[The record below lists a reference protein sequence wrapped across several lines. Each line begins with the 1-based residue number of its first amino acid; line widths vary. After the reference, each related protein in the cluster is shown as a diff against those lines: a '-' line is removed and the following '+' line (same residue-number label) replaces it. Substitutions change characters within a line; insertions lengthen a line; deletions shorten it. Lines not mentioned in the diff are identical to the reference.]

1 MNKNEGVIDLSI
13 LETIQSRREI
23 TQFKNEK
30 LSEEVLSKIVD
41 AGYYAPTGNHLQSRE
56 FIVVTDREM
65 LDHLEKATPFM
76 KWMKT
81 AQAAIVITGRA
92 DVSKYWLQDAS
103 IAAAFIW
110 LTATELN
117 VGLGFGAIYHSED
130 HEESEKRESYV
141 RKALHIPADRQIV
154 AILGLGYADEKPK
167 EKKHHT
173 REEIIHYGAFK

>member
-1 MNKNEGVIDLSI
+1 MSELSI

-30 LSEEVLSKIVD
+30 LSEEVLSQIVD

-56 FIVVTDREM
+56 FIVVTEREM
-65 LDHLEKATPFM
+65 LDHLEKTTPFM

-81 AQAAIVITGRA
+81 AQAALVITGRR
-92 DVSKYWLQDAS
+92 DISKYWLQDAS

-141 RKALHIPADRQIV
+141 RNALHIPADRNIV
-154 AILGLGYADEKPK
+154 AVLGLGYADEKPK
-167 EKKHHT
+167 EKKHHK
-173 REEIIHYGAFK
+173 REEIVHYETFNGEQA